1 MKNYPVMDPNNKGGR
16 FIYTVMGT
24 SPDEGVNL
32 ADRFESVLSFLSNK
46 TLNSEKFDK
55 LLNLFEDDKA
65 LYVLSHKSTAVNWDL
80 IRDYARKDD
89 LDSIYKGIS
98 GDINKLYNKLSK
110 HEHED
115 LPEL

>member
-24 SPDEGVNL
+24 SPDEGINL
-32 ADRFESVLSFLSNK
+32 TDRFESVLSFLSDKTISSDKFNK
-46 TLNSEKFDK
+46 FLHLLVEEKS
-55 LLNLFEDDKA
+55 
-65 LYVLSHKSTAVNWDL
+65 LYVLSHKSTAINWDL

-89 LDSIYKGIS
+89 LDSIHKGIA
-98 GDINKLYNKLSK
+98 GDINKLYTKLSK